1 MTIRFVEN
9 MDQVLEIAL
18 ERPLIPATLD
28 AAVPEVAAKFE
39 TDTESDQELTN

>member
-18 ERPLIPATLD
+18 ERPLIPAIND
-28 AAVPEVAAKFE
+28 AVPEVAAKFDTE
-39 TDTESDQELTN
+39 TESDQELTN